1 MSPECATA
9 SDCEVDVECAEVSC
23 TAGLALAASACGD
36 DDGATDTGTPD
47 TGMPDTGTGDTGTG
61 DTGTGDTG
69 TGDGGDGSVSRCGAD
84 GLELPGDAFYPEGI
98 AIGGD
103 GTVYVGSLATGEVV
117 RFPGGTGPAETFVAS
132 GGALTNTVGLL
143 YDSARSIIWAC
154 TSNLTTFAGAAVVG
168 LNEADGS
175 VAVTHTFPSD
185 PGFCNDMALDADGN
199 LFATDSAA
207 MRIIRV
213 PAADAMTDDSAA
225 VWSEDAMYA
234 VGAGEFGLNGIV
246 VDGSN
251 VYTVIFA
258 NGKVFRIPIMG
269 SGMAGTIEEIT
280 PDPALMGPD
289 GLKMIVTDTLAV
301 LQNSAGVLSTL
312 DVSGSPSVA
321 TEIAAGL
328 DAPSTFAVTSSNEA
342 LVVEAQLDDFLGGTD
357 PALPFCVRR
366 IALP

>member
-1 MSPECATA
+1 MEKLVRTTLAA
-9 SDCEVDVECAEVSC
+9 V
-23 TAGLALAASACGD
+23 LALAASACGD

-175 VAVTHTFPSD
+175 VASVLAQHDD
-185 PGFCNDMALDADGN
+185 PLPHELGRPDRLLHRGPIVQRLLRDCRRFHLGSLCLGSM
-199 LFATDSAA
+199 
-207 MRIIRV
+207 
-213 PAADAMTDDSAA
+213 
-225 VWSEDAMYA
+225 
-234 VGAGEFGLNGIV
+234 NG
-246 VDGSN
+246 GRPR
-251 VYTVIFA
+251 
-258 NGKVFRIPIMG
+258 K
-269 SGMAGTIEEIT
+269 
-280 PDPALMGPD
+280 L
-289 GLKMIVTDTLAV
+289 
-301 LQNSAGVLSTL
+301 
-312 DVSGSPSVA
+312 
-321 TEIAAGL
+321 
-328 DAPSTFAVTSSNEA
+328 
-342 LVVEAQLDDFLGGTD
+342 
-357 PALPFCVRR
+357 
-366 IALP
+366 